1 MKKGGF
7 FQIWFLGLL
16 FVNSAAFGQSS
27 TSYDVEFSR
36 ICLVDSI
43 APDTMVQFWRFT
55 QANNPGAYTVD
66 VTFDLGG
73 SYIPEGTLLPCCSCL
88 TEITYVPSSEEERTL
103 WAGVRLKH
111 TLWGLLSLAVLVL
124 ILRVENKPSKPTS

>member
-1 MKKGGF
+1 MKKGIIG
-7 FQIWFLGLL
+7 FLGLL
-16 FVNSAAFGQSS
+16 FVSSAAFGQSS

-55 QANNPGAYTVD
+55 QSNNPGEYTVD

-73 SYIPEGTLLPCCSCL
+73 TYTVAGTLLPCCSCL
-88 TEITYVPSSEEERTL
+88 TEITYVPFEEERTL

-111 TLWGLLSLAVLVL
+111 TLWGLISLALMVW
-124 ILRVENKPSKPTS
+124 IIKIDKKPTA

>member
-1 MKKGGF
+1 MKKGIIG
-7 FQIWFLGLL
+7 FLGLL
-16 FVNSAAFGQSS
+16 FVSSAAFGQSS

-55 QANNPGAYTVD
+55 QSNNPGEYTVD

-73 SYIPEGTLLPCCSCL
+73 TYTVAGTLLPCCSCL
-88 TEITYVPSSEEERTL
+88 TEITYVPSEEERTL

-111 TLWGLLSLAVLVL
+111 TLWGLISLVL
-124 ILRVENKPSKPTS
+124 MVWIIKIDKKPTA